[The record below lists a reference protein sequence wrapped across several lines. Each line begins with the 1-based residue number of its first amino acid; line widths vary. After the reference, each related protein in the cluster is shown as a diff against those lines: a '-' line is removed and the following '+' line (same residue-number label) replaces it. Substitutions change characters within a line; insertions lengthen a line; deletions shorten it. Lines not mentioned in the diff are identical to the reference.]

1 MIATAEPPVRHSA
14 LHVGEVRH
22 RRFLPRPHAFRY
34 GLHLVYLDLDELD
47 QVFRDRWLW
56 SVERRNWASFR
67 RADYLGDPDTD
78 LADAVRDRA
87 AQDLGRR
94 PDGPVRMLTQLRYL
108 GYCFNP
114 VTFYYC
120 FAQDGEQLEAIVAEI
135 TNTPW
140 GERHAYVLDATTAER
155 TASGVLRWTFD
166 KVFHV
171 SPFMAMDHRYDWR
184 FSVPGA
190 DRPLL
195 VHMENRRGD
204 ELWFDATL
212 TTRPRALDGPTCA
225 GALVRHPFMT
235 GKVLAGIYW
244 QALRLWMKRTPFHP
258 HPVHREKRS

>member
-1 MIATAEPPVRHSA
+1 VIATAEPPVRHSA
-14 LHVGEVRH
+14 LHVGSVRH
-22 RRFLPRPHAFRY
+22 RRFLPKPHAFRY
-34 GLHLVYLDLDELD
+34 GLHLVYLDLDELGSA
-47 QVFRDRWLW
+47 FRDRWLW

-67 RADYLGDPDTD
+67 RADYLGDPDQD
-78 LADAVRDRA
+78 LATAVRDRVDA
-87 AQDLGRR
+87 ELGRR

-120 FAQDGEQLEAIVAEI
+120 FAPGGERLEAIVAEI

-140 GERHAYVLDATTAER
+140 GERHAYVLDAETAE
-155 TASGVLRWTFD
+155 TTKSGVLRWGFD

-184 FSVPGA
+184 FSVPA
-190 DRPLL
+190 PDRPLV

-204 ELWFDATL
+204 DLWFDATL
-212 TTRPRALDGPTCA
+212 TTEPRALDGRNCA
-225 GALVRHPFMT
+225 GALLRHPFMT

-258 HPVHREKRS
+258 HPEHREKRN

>member
-1 MIATAEPPVRHSA
+1 VIATAAPPVRSSA
-14 LHVGEVRH
+14 LHVGSVRH
-22 RRFLPRPHAFRY
+22 RRHMPRPHAFRY

-47 QVFRDRWLW
+47 SVFRDRWLW
-56 SVERRNWASFR
+56 SVERRNWASFHR
-67 RADYLGDPDTD
+67 RDYLGAPDTD
-78 LADAVRDRA
+78 LATAVRDRVEA
-87 AQDLGRR
+87 ELGRR
-94 PDGPVRMLTQLRYL
+94 PDGAIRMLTQLRYL

-120 FAQDGEQLEAIVAEI
+120 FGAATDALEAIVAEI

-140 GERHAYVLDATTAER
+140 GERHAYILDVRASETTE
-155 TASGVLRWTFD
+155 SGVHRWTFD

-184 FSVPGA
+184 FSVPGT

-195 VHMENRRGD
+195 VHMENRRNG

-212 TTRPRALDGPTCA
+212 TTRPRPLDGPTCA
-225 GALVRHPFMT
+225 KALLRHPFMT

-258 HPVHREKRS
+258 HPDHREKRT